1 MRSVAIAIFCLTT
14 AALSAQEP
22 QFTRA
27 DTLRGANG
35 PGRAWWDVKF
45 YDLEVEV
52 TPNQRS
58 LSGRNAITYLVL
70 AAGDEMQIDLQRPM
84 TLDSLLF
91 EGVSVPLR
99 RDGDAYF
106 ARLPATQRP
115 GEVHKVIAHFGGQ
128 PTVAVNPPWDGGY
141 QWTSDGSGSPWVATS
156 NQGLGASV
164 WWPNKDIQ
172 SEEPDSQRIA
182 VTVPD
187 PLVDVSNGRLRE
199 IQRNANGTTTYE
211 WFVAN
216 PINNYSISV
225 NAGSYAHWQEE
236 IQGESGP
243 LTMDFWPLAENLTRA
258 RTQWPQARST
268 LQCFEH
274 WFGPYP
280 WYEDGYKL
288 VEVPYL
294 GMEHQSA
301 VTYGNGYQNGYRG
314 MDLSGTG
321 WGLQWDFIVV
331 HESAHEWWGNNVTA
345 ADIAENWVHEGF
357 AAYAES
363 LYTECLTSSTE
374 AGAEYVIGTR
384 RRILNDRPVVGTLGV
399 SDDAGDDKYY
409 KVANFLH
416 MLRQLVGRDGS
427 WRQIL
432 RGLNQEFRHQIV
444 PGASVEEY
452 ISRESELDLAPVF
465 EQYLRTVMVPVL
477 EWQLNG
483 TTLMYRWGNVVSGF
497 QMPVRVALD
506 PGGYTWVVPREQW
519 QTAETRLTTGATL
532 DVDENF
538 YVESREVDQP

>member
-91 EGVSVPLR
+91 EGVPVPLR

-182 VTVPD
+182 
-187 PLVDVSNGRLRE
+187 
-199 IQRNANGTTTYE
+199 
-211 WFVAN
+211 
-216 PINNYSISV
+216 
-225 NAGSYAHWQEE
+225 
-236 IQGESGP
+236 
-243 LTMDFWPLAENLTRA
+243 
-258 RTQWPQARST
+258 
-268 LQCFEH
+268 
-274 WFGPYP
+274 
-280 WYEDGYKL
+280 
-288 VEVPYL
+288 
-294 GMEHQSA
+294 SA
-301 VTYGNGYQNGYRG
+301 C
-314 MDLSGTG
+314 
-321 WGLQWDFIVV
+321 
-331 HESAHEWWGNNVTA
+331 A
-345 ADIAENWVHEGF
+345 
-357 AAYAES
+357 
-363 LYTECLTSSTE
+363 C
-374 AGAEYVIGTR
+374 
-384 RRILNDRPVVGTLGV
+384 
-399 SDDAGDDKYY
+399 
-409 KVANFLH
+409 
-416 MLRQLVGRDGS
+416 
-427 WRQIL
+427 
-432 RGLNQEFRHQIV
+432 
-444 PGASVEEY
+444 
-452 ISRESELDLAPVF
+452 
-465 EQYLRTVMVPVL
+465 
-477 EWQLNG
+477 
-483 TTLMYRWGNVVSGF
+483 
-497 QMPVRVALD
+497 
-506 PGGYTWVVPREQW
+506 
-519 QTAETRLTTGATL
+519 
-532 DVDENF
+532 
-538 YVESREVDQP
+538 